1 MTKILYLIV
10 GLFLIAPINIR
21 SQELYEDDFQ
31 WKIPGGNYIDPTSFF
46 SLHGY
51 VNAVFAAE
59 SEEWRLGSM
68 NGIGMPG
75 QVLIPNTNSSSFQ
88 NDEAIWISSEISD
101 KTSVLMELHLVTS
114 PSGKGAAGPGGLTF
128 VLTEANAKFKLYKN
142 FANVA
147 VGTFWTPFGIHNND
161 WLGAQ
166 NLFTMIPYASSA
178 FPTHFNEKGIRLDG
192 SFGKKDKI
200 GVNYVVSIGNGYN
213 AYDISGYQAVD
224 QNTNKTLT
232 GRVSVFP
239 YMKEKLNIGVS
250 FASGELTMGDQTLSE
265 TLIEHYGS
273 EFKSFG
279 ADALLKLE
287 EFKIRSY
294 MIATTRSFNST
305 ETTHNTSLLGYM
317 GEISYTIKLSGI
329 KSIESITPKFR
340 YDVGNLEVFNISSI
354 GSQNF
359 TSLSVGL
366 NIHLNE
372 NFYFCSDYNILTESE
387 NELNNNRFIIRA
399 TANF

>member
-1 MTKILYLIV
+1 MIVGISLIV
-10 GLFLIAPINIR
+10 PTYSN
-21 SQELYEDDFQ
+21 SQELYENDFQ

-59 SEEWRLGSM
+59 SEEWKAGSM

-75 QVLIPNTNSSSFQ
+75 QVLIPSTNSSSFQ

-142 FANVA
+142 LANVA
-147 VGTFWTPFGIHNND
+147 VGTFWSPFGIHNSD

-200 GVNYVVSIGNGYN
+200 GVNYVVSVGNGYD

-224 QNTNKTLT
+224 GSTNKTVT
-232 GRVSVFP
+232 GRISVFP

-250 FASGELTMGDQTLSE
+250 FARGNLAIGDQTLSD
-265 TLIEHYGS
+265 TLVDHYDSKFHSLGL
-273 EFKSFG
+273 
-279 ADALLKLE
+279 DALLKLQK
-287 EFKIRSY
+287 FKVRFY
-294 MIATTRSFNST
+294 TIASTKSFSSS
-305 ETTHNTSLLGYM
+305 EITHTTSLLGYM
-317 GEISYTIKLSGI
+317 GEISYLIKLNGI
-329 KSIESITPKFR
+329 EAIESVIPKFR
-340 YDVGNLEVFNISSI
+340 YDVGNIEVFNISSI
-354 GSQNF
+354 GAESF

-372 NFYFCSDYNILTESE
+372 NFHISSDYNVLTESE
-387 NELNNNRFIIRA
+387 NELNNNRLIIRA